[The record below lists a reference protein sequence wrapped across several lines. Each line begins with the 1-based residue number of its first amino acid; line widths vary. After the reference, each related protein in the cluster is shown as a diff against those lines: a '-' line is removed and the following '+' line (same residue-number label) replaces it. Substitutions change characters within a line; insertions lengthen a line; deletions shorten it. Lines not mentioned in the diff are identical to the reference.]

1 MMEWTLA
8 TLFTVAVL
16 LLILSF
22 VKSMQSAKI
31 ANQQIDQIA
40 INFSNEINQLQQK
53 IRNMEIDAEITAQQ
67 TGILAGSSE
76 EMLLLREVIDLNKR
90 GYSLKNIAAKYQRSE
105 DEIEVLLGPYM
116 KSKSERSQVIHESP
130 INA

>member
-116 KSKSERSQVIHESP
+116 KTKSERSQVIHESP